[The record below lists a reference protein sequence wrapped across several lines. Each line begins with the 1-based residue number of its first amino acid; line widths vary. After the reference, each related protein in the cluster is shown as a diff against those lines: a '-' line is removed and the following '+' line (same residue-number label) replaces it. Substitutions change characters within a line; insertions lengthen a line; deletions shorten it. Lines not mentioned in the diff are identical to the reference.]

1 MKKYTYI
8 KNTDESV
15 DREFSTAESYGQIK
29 CGETVMFWKRG
40 LKWYVISL
48 SEVTRIYRR
57 VEYVYG
63 KICCGGDTYDMQRLV
78 LVLKNGEE
86 LEIPVGDRMEKKAVE
101 LMEKLQKEHPEI
113 QYGKE

>member
-15 DREFSTAESYGQIK
+15 DREFTEGESFGQVK
-29 CGETVMFWKRG
+29 CCETRLFWKRG
-40 LKWYVISL
+40 LKWYAVSL
-48 SEVTRIYRR
+48 SDVTRIYRR

-86 LEIPVGDRMEKKAVE
+86 LEIPVGDRMEKKAVA
-101 LMEKLQKEHPEI
+101 LMEKLQSEHAEI
-113 QYGKE
+113 LYGKE